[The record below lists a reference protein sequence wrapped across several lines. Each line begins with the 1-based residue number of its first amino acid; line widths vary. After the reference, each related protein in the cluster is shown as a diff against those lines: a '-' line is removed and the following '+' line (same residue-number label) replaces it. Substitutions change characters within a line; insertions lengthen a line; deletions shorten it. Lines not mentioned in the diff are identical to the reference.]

1 MCKKI
6 PSNNLVDFVG
16 EFNYIHSMLD
26 DIKDGNISQ
35 HPASIEFINTS
46 DSIDDLEIEEEVLQ
60 VDLESISEILK
71 VKPEITLDLND
82 MDSEDAYSV
91 KDYMKDE
98 E

>member
-1 MCKKI
+1 MGKKEI
-6 PSNNLVDFVG
+6 GATVARPVFMH
-16 EFNYIHSMLD
+16 FMKSMLA

-35 HPASIEFINTS
+35 LPASIEFINTS

-71 VKPEITLDLND
+71 EKPEITLDLND